1 MKNTLKNKKA
11 ISNLFDKGKYLS
23 SGNVLVKYLN
33 SEPGFLFTVSS
44 KKFKRAVDRNRI
56 KRLLRESVKGIE
68 PNKTI
73 ALIYTGNELPNFS
86 DIKKSVDNIINK
98 IC

>member
-1 MKNTLKNKKA
+1 MKNLKNKKV
-11 ISNLFDKGKYLS
+11 ISNLFKYGKYIS
-23 SGNVLVKYLN
+23 SGDVLVKYLN
-33 SEPGFLFTVSS
+33 SEPGFLYTVSS

-56 KRLLRESVKGIE
+56 KRILRESTKGIT

-73 ALIYTGNELPNFS
+73 ALIYTGNELPKFL
-86 DIKKSVDNIINK
+86 DIKNSVDNIINK